1 MVMTANFKNPFGV
14 LVFEQ
19 QKKIKLMKRSSFLS
33 LQVKTQKMLKKKKK
47 KKLFKNRETALL
59 VLLVPSSTGE
69 IYG

>member
-33 LQVKTQKMLKKKKK
+33 LQVKTHKRLKKK

>member
-33 LQVKTQKMLKKKKK
+33 LQVKTHKRLKKKK

>member
-33 LQVKTQKMLKKKKK
+33 LQVKTHKRLKKKKK
-47 KKLFKNRETALL
+47 TL
-59 VLLVPSSTGE
+59 
-69 IYG
+69 

>member
-33 LQVKTQKMLKKKKK
+33 LQVKTHKRLKKKKK
-47 KKLFKNRETALL
+47 KTL
-59 VLLVPSSTGE
+59 
-69 IYG
+69 

>member
-33 LQVKTQKMLKKKKK
+33 LQVKTHKRLKK